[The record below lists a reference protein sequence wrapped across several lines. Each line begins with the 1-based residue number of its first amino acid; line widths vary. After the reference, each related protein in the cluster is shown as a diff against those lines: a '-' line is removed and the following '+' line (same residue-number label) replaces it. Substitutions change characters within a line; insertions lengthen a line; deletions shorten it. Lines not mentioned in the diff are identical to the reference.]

1 MTSTPLIC
9 TYSRAKCAVFLKTK
23 EQWGEL
29 SNMAGGMPLSV
40 CGAAIKTSEALY
52 QACRFPDLPD
62 LQARIIAEPSP
73 MSAKM
78 VGKPF
83 RSSTRADWSAVHTDV
98 MRWCL
103 QVKARQNW
111 AKFTSV
117 LLATGTS
124 DIVEETSKR
133 DVYWGAKSTKEDP
146 DILVGE
152 NVLGHL
158 LMDLRHEIVSGS
170 RTATTIVTALPIPNF
185 LLGGTV
191 IPSI

>member
-1 MTSTPLIC
+1 MHN
-9 TYSRAKCAVFLKTK
+9 YSRTKCAVFLKTREK
-23 EQWGEL
+23 WGEL
-29 SNMAGGMPLSV
+29 SNMAGGMPLVV
-40 CGAAIKTSEALY
+40 CGLAIKTSEALY
-52 QACRFPDLPD
+52 QACRFPELSD
-62 LQARIIAEPSP
+62 LQAKIIAEPSP

-83 RSSTRADWSAVHTDV
+83 RSSTRADWNAVQMDV

-133 DVYWGAKSTKEDP
+133 DLYWGAKSTKEDP

-158 LMDLRHEIVSGS
+158 LMDLRREIVSGS
-170 RTATTIVTALPIPNF
+170 RTATSFVTPLSIPNF
-185 LLGGTV
+185 LLCGTV

>member
-1 MTSTPLIC
+1 MSLMF
-9 TYSRAKCAVFLKTK
+9 TYSRGKCAVFLKTK
-23 EQWGEL
+23 ERWGEL
-29 SNMAGGMPLSV
+29 SNMAAGMPLSV
-40 CGAAIKTSEALY
+40 AGIAIKTSEALY
-52 QACRFPDLPD
+52 QACRFPDIPD

-83 RSSTRADWSAVHTDV
+83 RSSTRADWNAVQMDV

-111 AKFTSV
+111 AKFASV
-117 LLATGTS
+117 LLATGAS

-133 DVYWGAKSTKEDP
+133 DLYWGAKMTKEDP

-152 NVLGHL
+152 NVLGNL
-158 LMDLRHEIVSGS
+158 LMDLRREIVSGS
-170 RTATTIVTALPIPNF
+170 RTATSIVTALSIPNF
-185 LLGGTV
+185 LLCGTV

>member
-1 MTSTPLIC
+1 MTPAPLMC

-117 LLATGTS
+117 LLATGAS

-133 DVYWGAKSTKEDP
+133 DVYWGAKRTKEDP

-158 LMDLRHEIVSGS
+158 LMELRREIVSRS
-170 RTATTIVTALPIPNF
+170 RTTTTVVNPLAIPNF
-185 LLGGTV
+185 LLCGNP
-191 IPSI
+191 IPLI